1 MLQLVSIL
9 FVAVTFTAAIF
20 RPSIA
25 LALLVSMFPL
35 EQLLQANVPFFVANS
50 SLFNIMCGVMA
61 LLATA
66 VHWLRRPDTLIGAVN
81 GVSLTTYGLFL
92 YAAMSVLW
100 TRNAAWAAETVRDG
114 APYAVVLLIFAPLLV
129 NGIDDL
135 RGFARAT
142 LVISLLISLQLLAN
156 PNLELYTA
164 RLVLEIDAAQKS
176 NPLVIGTMGGIM
188 MILAALLQFEK
199 SWKWSLIRYASAFIG
214 FGIALLSGSRGQ
226 VAFALV
232 AAILF
237 FPVSRRLAD
246 PRRFIG
252 AAGAGM
258 VLLGAVYLGMRVFIS
273 ADNDVRWSSDSLYY
287 GGWGR
292 VENAIDLLAAWIK
305 EPVYFLTG
313 LGYFSFSS
321 IPNRSGDG
329 YSHVMIADALGE
341 LGIIGLTLYVL
352 FYVLAIR
359 AIVRVF
365 RNYQDFPE
373 LRGTI
378 AALAALFAFNFLL
391 QNKQGTLFG
400 IDGSWTMAMIFARI
414 DSRDRAFG
422 VPPEYAPD
430 ELPEFTDEP
439 EYEALDAPLPPRMV
453 A

>member
-1 MLQLVSIL
+1 MLQLASIL
-9 FVAVTFTAAIF
+9 FVVVVFTAALS
-20 RPSIA
+20 RPAIA

-81 GVSLTTYGLFL
+81 GVSLVTFGLFL
-92 YAAMSVLW
+92 FAAMSILW
-100 TRNAAWAAETVRDG
+100 TRNPSWAAETVRDG
-114 APYAVVLLIFAPLLV
+114 APYAVVLLLLTPLLV
-129 NGIDDL
+129 NDINGL
-135 RGFARAT
+135 RDFAKAT

-164 RLVLEIDAAQKS
+164 RLVLEIDASRKS
-176 NPLVIGTMGGIM
+176 NPLVIGTMGGVM

-199 SWKWSLIRYASAFIG
+199 SWKWSLIRYAAAFVG

-226 VAFALV
+226 VAFAFM
-232 AAILF
+232 AAVLF

-246 PRRFIG
+246 PRRFLG
-252 AAGAGM
+252 AAGAGG
-258 VLLGAVYLGMRVFIS
+258 VLLVATYLGMRVFIS
-273 ADNDVRWSSDSLYY
+273 ADNDARWSSDSLYY

-341 LGIIGLTLYVL
+341 LGVIGFTLYVT
-352 FYVLAIR
+352 FYVLAVR
-359 AIVRVF
+359 AVIRVF
-365 RNYQDFPE
+365 RTYQDIPD
-373 LRGTI
+373 LRSVVATM
-378 AALAALFAFNFLL
+378 AALLAFNFFL

-400 IDGSWTMAMIFARI
+400 IDNSWVIAMMFARI
-414 DSRDRAFG
+414 DVRDRAFG
-422 VPPEYAPD
+422 VAPEYLAD

-439 EYEALDAPLPPRMV
+439 IDAGVEGSAPPQV
-453 A
+453 AA